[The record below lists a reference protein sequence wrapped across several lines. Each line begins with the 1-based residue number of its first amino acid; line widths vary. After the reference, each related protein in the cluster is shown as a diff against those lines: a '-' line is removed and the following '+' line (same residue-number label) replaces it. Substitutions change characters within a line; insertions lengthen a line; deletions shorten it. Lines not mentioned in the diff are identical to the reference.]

1 MSYSGVYFIETEV
14 FQTTANFYPE
24 LFVLGP
30 AIGLIVVSG
39 LCFYLIKGIVK
50 KSPKELLT

>member
-1 MSYSGVYFIETEV
+1 MAYSGVYFIETEV

-30 AIGLIVVSG
+30 SIGLIVVSG
-39 LCFYLIKGIVK
+39 LCLYLINGIVK
-50 KSPKELLT
+50 KSPKELFI